1 MKGNAMLDRQIVMVG
16 FLQAQ
21 NCSNYPAS
29 WRHQESAGDFMTPA
43 YYDRIARALEAGKFH
58 LAFFDDRLAMPDI
71 YGADH
76 AEAVRNGVRVVK
88 MDPVPILA
96 TMAMGTKCIGLAAT
110 CSTTYYGPF
119 HIARTFMTLDHM
131 SGGRAAWNVVTSL
144 NDSEAFN
151 MGAAGSIEHDR
162 RYDRADELMRAVI
175 DLWGAWDD
183 NAIVLDKGTGVFADP
198 SKVRRSQFDGE
209 WFQTKGTF
217 TVPPSPQGHPVI
229 IQAGQSGRGRRFA
242 VEWGEV
248 IFAILT
254 SIEQGRQVRKEM
266 RAEAEAFGRDPD
278 TITLAPAIYV
288 TVGETQ
294 SIAEDKYAYID
305 SLAKPIDGL
314 ALLSEAL
321 NFDFAK
327 KNMDDPFTD
336 DELNEISGLRGILDR
351 VIRLSGRANPTL
363 ADFVEFSGRGTIR
376 EAPHFVGNPKQVAD
390 RLEEWFVEGACD
402 GYVLAATHMPGAY
415 EEFARYV
422 VPELQRRGLYHCDY
436 RGKTLRENLGLT
448 GYMHRT

>member
-1 MKGNAMLDRQIVMVG
+1 MADRQIVMVG

-29 WRHQESAGDFMTPA
+29 WRHSESAGDFMSPA
-43 YYDRIARALEAGKFH
+43 YYQRIARALEDGKFH

-71 YGADH
+71 YGANH
-76 AEAVRNGVRVVK
+76 AESVRNGVRVVK

-96 TMAMGTKCIGLAAT
+96 TMAMGTKCLGLAAT

-131 SGGRAAWNVVTSL
+131 TGGRAGWNVVTSL

-151 MGAAGSIEHDR
+151 MGAAGTIEHDR
-162 RYDRADELMRAVI
+162 RYDRADELMKTVVEM
-175 DLWGAWDD
+175 WGAWEPD
-183 NAIVLDKGTGVFADP
+183 AIKLDKAGGVFADP
-198 SKVRRSQFDGE
+198 GKVRRTEHDGE

-229 IQAGQSGRGRRFA
+229 IQAGQSGRGRQFA

-248 IFAILT
+248 IFTILT
-254 SIEQGRQVRKEM
+254 SVEQGKQVRAEM
-266 RAEAEAFGRDPD
+266 RADAGRMGRDPD
-278 TITLAPAIYV
+278 TITIAPAIYV

-321 NFDFAK
+321 NFDFATK
-327 KNMDDPFTD
+327 QMDEAFTD
-336 DELNEISGLRGILDR
+336 DELGSINGLRGILDR
-351 VIRLSGRANPTL
+351 VIRMSGKQNPTL
-363 ADFVEFSGRGTIR
+363 GDFVEFSGRGTIR
-376 EAPHFVGNPKQVAD
+376 EAPHFVGSPTQIAD
-390 RLEEWFVEGACD
+390 NLEEWFAEGACD
-402 GYVLAATHMPGAY
+402 GFVLAATHMPGAY
-415 EEFARYV
+415 EEFTRYV
-422 VPELQRRGLYHCDY
+422 VPELQRRGLYHKDY
-436 RGKTLRENLGLT
+436 AGTTLRENLGLS
-448 GYMHRT
+448 GYRSRA

>member
-1 MKGNAMLDRQIVMVG
+1 MTDRQIVMVG

-29 WRHQESAGDFMTPA
+29 WRHSESAGDFMSPA
-43 YYDRIARALEAGKFH
+43 YYGRIARALEDGKFH
-58 LAFFDDRLAMPDI
+58 LGFFDDRLAMPDI
-71 YGADH
+71 YGANH
-76 AEAVRNGVRVVK
+76 AESVSNGVRVVK

-96 TMAMGTKCIGLAAT
+96 TMAMSTKCLGLAAT

-131 SGGRAAWNVVTSL
+131 TGGRTGWNVVTSL

-151 MGAAGSIEHDR
+151 MGAAGTIEHDR
-162 RYDRADELMRAVI
+162 RYDRADELMKNV
-175 DLWGAWDD
+175 LNMWNAWAPD
-183 NAIVLDKGTGVFADP
+183 AIQLDKANGIFADP
-198 SKVRRSQFDGE
+198 AKVYRTELEGD
-209 WFQTKGTF
+209 WFQNKGTF
-217 TVPPSPQGHPVI
+217 TVPQSPQGHPVV
-229 IQAGQSGRGRRFA
+229 IQAGQSGRGRQFA

-248 IFAILT
+248 IFTILT
-254 SIEQGRQVRKEM
+254 SVEQGKQVRGEM
-266 RAEAEAFGRDPD
+266 RAEAEKQGRDPD
-278 TITLAPAIYV
+278 TITIAPAIYV

-321 NFDFAK
+321 NFDFATK
-327 KNMDDPFTD
+327 SMDDPFTD
-336 DELNEISGLRGILDR
+336 EELEGISGLRGILDR
-351 VIRLSGRANPTL
+351 VVRMSGKQNPTL
-363 ADFVEFSGRGTIR
+363 SDFVEFSGRGTIR

-390 RLEEWFVEGACD
+390 NLEEWFVEGACD

-415 EEFARYV
+415 EEFTRYV
-422 VPELQRRGLYHCDY
+422 VPELQRRGLYQKDY
-436 RGKTLRENLGLT
+436 KGTTLRENLGLT
-448 GYMHRT
+448 GYRQK